1 MPFALSNSQLDRRH
15 SLREQIYLIVR
26 TLILTGAIKPGETID
41 EKDIAAQLSISR
53 TPVRE
58 AVKKLSDEHLVEI
71 VAQSATR
78 ATRINRHEIEESYL
92 IRRALEVESA
102 SQAASRITQQDTDR
116 LSHILHTHARA
127 IERRQYVEA
136 IKADDEFH
144 AYIAMISD
152 LPRLWKTIEISKAQI
167 DRCRHMM
174 LPRAGQ
180 AEATLDQHR
189 EIIRALNGGDPKR
202 AGAAMRAHLDS
213 AYRSTVAVL
222 DFAALADV
230 GA

>member
-1 MPFALSNSQLDRRH
+1 MPFDLSNTQLDRRY
-15 SLREQIYLIVR
+15 SLREQIYGIVR

-41 EKDIAAQLSISR
+41 EKDIAAQLSVSR

-58 AVKKLSDEHLVEI
+58 AVKKLSDEHLVDV

-78 ATRINRHEIEESYL
+78 AARIDRHEIEESYL

-102 SQAASRITQQDTDR
+102 SQAATRMTQQHADR
-116 LSHILHTHARA
+116 LSDILHAHARA
-127 IERRQYVEA
+127 MERRLYVEA

-144 AYIAMISD
+144 SHIAMISN

-174 LPRAGQ
+174 LPLAGQ
-180 AEATLDQHR
+180 AEATLEQHR
-189 EIIRALNGGDPKR
+189 QIIRALNSGDPER

-213 AYRSTVAVL
+213 AYRSAVAVL
-222 DFAALADV
+222 DAPLLAD
-230 GA
+230 ADA

>member
-1 MPFALSNSQLDRRH
+1 MSFELTNTQLDRRY
-15 SLREQIYLIVR
+15 SLREQIYSIIR
-26 TLILTGAIKPGETID
+26 TLILTGAIRPGETID
-41 EKDIAAQLSISR
+41 EKDIAAQLSVSR

-58 AVKKLSDEHLVEI
+58 AVKKLSDEHLVEV

-78 ATRINRHEIEESYL
+78 AARIDRHEIEESYL

-102 SQAASRITQQDTDR
+102 SQAATRMTQQHADK
-116 LSHILHTHARA
+116 LSDILHNHARA
-127 IERRQYVEA
+127 IKRRQFVEA

-144 AYIAMISD
+144 STIAMISN

-189 EIIRALNGGDPKR
+189 EIIRALNSGDSDR
-202 AGAAMRAHLDS
+202 AGIAMRTHLDS
-213 AYRSTVAVL
+213 AYRSAVAVL
-222 DFAALADV
+222 DASAPAD
-230 GA
+230 ADA

>member
-1 MPFALSNSQLDRRH
+1 MPFDLSNTQLDRRY
-15 SLREQIYLIVR
+15 SLREQIYGIVR

-41 EKDIAAQLSISR
+41 EKDIAAQLSVSR

-58 AVKKLSDEHLVEI
+58 AVKKLSDEHLVEV

-78 ATRINRHEIEESYL
+78 AARIDRHEIEESYL

-102 SQAASRITQQDTDR
+102 SQAAMRVTQEDVDR
-116 LSHILHTHARA
+116 LSDILHAHARA
-127 IERRQYVEA
+127 IERRNYVEA

-144 AYIAMISD
+144 SYIAMISN

-180 AEATLDQHR
+180 AEATLEQHR
-189 EIIRALNGGDPKR
+189 QIIRALNSGDPER

-213 AYRSTVAVL
+213 AYRSAIAVL
-222 DFAALADV
+222 DAPSLAEAD
-230 GA
+230 A